1 VVGRGLSE
9 LQKTILTIAAE
20 EKDDPKRHNVALYN
34 EVLARHY
41 GWQTKHR
48 YRGDVGP
55 QGWHFSKADI
65 GEKEYRKARAAL
77 SRSAS
82 RLAERGLVEFMQF
95 VLTERV
101 VGVRLIDEGVEI
113 AKRLNQA

>member
-1 VVGRGLSE
+1 LGRGLSE
-9 LQKTILTIAAE
+9 LQKTILTIAAK

-41 GWQTKHR
+41 GWPIE
-48 YRGDVGP
+48 YRGRLGVGP

-82 RLAERGLVEFMQF
+82 RLAERGLVEFMVF
-95 VLTERV
+95 PWTERV
-101 VGVRLIDEGVEI
+101 VGVSLTEAGAEV